1 MVPAVTRIAVIDPQP
16 AVRAGL
22 SMLLRTEPGLV
33 PVGAAA
39 GAHDGAQLADRLRPD
54 VVLLEPHLLD
64 GDGLGL
70 CRRLRA
76 ASYGPRVLL
85 YHGGEPDPALPI
97 LARVAGADALVDK
110 SDDPAVLFEAI
121 RVVARGGQALPA
133 VSPEALAAAAHRVEA
148 DDLALLAM
156 LVDGTSTG
164 DVAAALRL
172 DERRVARRT
181 ERVLGRLRARRRE
194 PSFA

>member
-1 MVPAVTRIAVIDPQP
+1 VTRIAVIDPQP

-39 GAHDGAQLADRLRPD
+39 GAHDGVELANRLRPD

-76 ASYGPRVLL
+76 TAVAPRVVL
-85 YHGGEPDPALPI
+85 YATDTDPALGL
-97 LARVAGADALVDK
+97 LARVAGADGLVDK
-110 SDDPAVLFEAI
+110 TAEAVELFEAI
-121 RVVARGGQALPA
+121 RVVARGGSALPPVEA
-133 VSPEALAAAAHRVEA
+133 VELDAAAHRIDAE
-148 DDLALLAM
+148 DLALLAM
-156 LVDGTSTG
+156 LVDRTPAAE
-164 DVAAALRL
+164 VADTLHLDRRRMGRRIERL
-172 DERRVARRT
+172 
-181 ERVLGRLRARRRE
+181 LGRLRSRQAAGA
-194 PSFA
+194 PA

>member
-1 MVPAVTRIAVIDPQP
+1 MVLAVTRIAVIDPQP
-16 AVRAGL
+16 ATRAGL

-39 GAHDGAQLADRLRPD
+39 GAHDGAELAERLRPD

-76 ASYGPRVLL
+76 AADGPRVVL
-85 YHGGEPDPALPI
+85 YAGDVDPVLGL
-97 LARVAGADALVDK
+97 LARVAGADGLVDK
-110 SDDPAVLFEAI
+110 AAEPVALFDAI
-121 RVVARGGQALPA
+121 RVVARGGTALPP
-133 VSPEALAAAAHRVEA
+133 VDTVELDAAAHRIDP

-156 LVDGTSTG
+156 LVDLTPAA
-164 DVAAALRL
+164 DVADTLHLDRRRMGRRIERL
-172 DERRVARRT
+172 
-181 ERVLGRLRARRRE
+181 LGRLRAR
-194 PSFA
+194 PTADAAA